1 MTRQHLKQNHRT
13 AATSLEAY
21 YNKKSDGTLTGDRGK
36 IYKIIQDHQPISGSM
51 IARKMQKP
59 YHSITGRIT
68 ELRDA
73 NKVEIAGHTRNK
85 YDNKVRTY
93 EVSR

>member
-1 MTRQHLKQNHRT
+1 MSQ

-21 YNKKSDGTLTGDRGK
+21 YNKKSNGTLTGDRAK
-36 IYKIIQDHQPISGSM
+36 VYQRIKDNQPISGSM

-73 NKVEIAGHTRNK
+73 DKIEIAGHTKNK
-85 YDNKVRTY
+85 YGNKVRTY
-93 EVSR
+93 EVKK